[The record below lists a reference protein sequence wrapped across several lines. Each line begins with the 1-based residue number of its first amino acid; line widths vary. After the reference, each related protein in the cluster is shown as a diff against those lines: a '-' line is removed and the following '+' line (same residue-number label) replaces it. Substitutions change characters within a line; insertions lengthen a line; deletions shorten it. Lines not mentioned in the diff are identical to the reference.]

1 MANRVGTAKRVSG
14 QGSVG
19 AVEAEGRGDVPREEL
34 RPAAEESPQKS
45 TIEDEIRLRAYYRY
59 LERENE
65 SGDEMSD
72 WLEAES
78 DVLSR
83 HATGVDAEEKVRD
96 DTGLQT
102 QERD

>member
-1 MANRVGTAKRVSG
+1 MTKELARA
-14 QGSVG
+14 
-19 AVEAEGRGDVPREEL
+19 EL
-34 RPAAEESPQKS
+34 RPVVEESPKKS

-59 LERENE
+59 LEREHE

-83 HATGVDAEEKVRD
+83 HTTGVDAEEKVRD
-96 DTGLQT
+96 DTGLLT
-102 QERD
+102 QARD

>member
-1 MANRVGTAKRVSG
+1 MANRLGTAKRVSG
-14 QGSVG
+14 QGSSG
-19 AVEAEGRGDVPREEL
+19 AVEAERRGDVQREEL

-65 SGDEMSD
+65 PGDEMSD

-78 DVLSR
+78 HVLGR
-83 HATGVDAEEKVRD
+83 RATGVDAEEKVRD